1 MKIIKLLTICLL
13 GYLSMACTT
22 LTGQPD
28 PNDPF
33 ESYNR
38 SMYDFNNSLDKY
50 VIKPVAQVYNDYVP
64 APISKSISNVFSN
77 LDDVIVLIN
86 DLLQLKFTQAA
97 SDAARIFFNTTVGLF
112 GLFDVASHLDLPKH
126 EEDFGQTL
134 GYWGMPSGAYVV
146 LPFFGPRT
154 VRDTFGLGVDLAT
167 DPSLQVEHVRTS
179 NTLLGVQTL
188 DYRASLLFA
197 SDLLQEAA
205 LDEYAYVRDAYL
217 QRRLYYIYDGD
228 PPDEDEDEEDEG
240 KWE

>member
-1 MKIIKLLTICLL
+1 
-13 GYLSMACTT
+13 MACTT
-22 LTGQPD
+22 LSGPAS

-38 SMYDFNNSLDKY
+38 SMYDINDSLDKY
-50 VIKPVAQVYNDYVP
+50 VVKPVAQVYSDYVP
-64 APISKSISNVFSN
+64 DPVSKSISNVFSN
-77 LDDVIVLIN
+77 LGDVVVLLN
-86 DLLQLKFTQAA
+86 DLLQLKFAQAA
-97 SDAARIFFNTTVGLF
+97 SDTARIFFNTTVGLF
-112 GLFDVASHLDLPKH
+112 GLFDVATHLDFPKH

-134 GYWGMPSGAYVV
+134 GYWGMPAGPYVV

-154 VRDTFGLGVDLAT
+154 VRDSFGFGVDFVT
-167 DPSLQVEHVRTS
+167 DPSVQVKHVRTS
-179 NTLLGVQTL
+179 NSLLAAQTI

-217 QRRLYYIYDGD
+217 QRRKYYIHDGNPPNEDGD
-228 PPDEDEDEEDEG
+228 DEDGG